1 MATASTGLT
10 GIHKAV
16 TTTRGYLGAALVI
29 SALAGGGVGSTVT
42 LVSAPDLEL
51 AKRDAVDEAVER
63 MRAELDR
70 ELGGVESR
78 LERIE
83 TDLSSRLTRLEVK
96 LDRLIERGSD

>member
-1 MATASTGLT
+1 MAAESTGLT

-16 TTTRGYLGAALVI
+16 STTRGYLGAALLI
-29 SALAGGGVGSTVT
+29 AALTGGGVGSTIT

-51 AKRDAVDEAVER
+51 AKRDAVDEAVAR

-70 ELGGVESR
+70 ELGGVNAR

-83 TDLSSRLTRLEVK
+83 SDLGTRLDRLEQK
-96 LDRLIERGSD
+96 LDRLIERGTP